1 MFFGESMFAR
11 VSDAS
16 KAGFVTL
23 VRVLEERGFDC
34 VDCQMYT
41 AHLDRFGARELPRG
55 EFLALLS
62 RSLERPTLRGDWQEE
77 IGTHPLLSGT

>member
-23 VRVLEERGFDC
+23 VRVLSERGFDC

-41 AHLDRFGARELPRG
+41 EHLDRFGARDMERD
-55 EFLALLS
+55 EFLELLGG
-62 RSLERPTLRGDWQEE
+62 SLERPTLKGDWQAEL
-77 IGTHPLLSGT
+77 GDHPLFGGR